1 VAGFP
6 ATSRP
11 QGNDG
16 FVLGVAACSIVL
28 IRLPL
33 LVGYAQQ
40 LKLLTLALV
49 WAATAAA
56 NGTPRLGAPR
66 PGAVAMAVIY
76 AGYVGVELI
85 RGAQNGVY
93 GSVSNAYQLAVL
105 YVSLTVFAFVAV
117 NRAQDTRQRERR
129 LAAIAFAPVVYS
141 LVNVLLWAGGAPT
154 HAAEQPGGGSIAL
167 GDPAS
172 TLGAVGIHVGRVE
185 FPLTNSINLFGVV
198 AAGGLAAAGIVL
210 VRRVPVVPR
219 WIATVGVAASCAGLL
234 LGDSR
239 GSLIVALAV
248 ILWFALSDRI
258 RAASG
263 VAVLFPV
270 LPLALLTVLGMLAGT
285 GLDTNLSRNGG
296 DFATGTNRLY
306 IWQGAWE
313 TVKHPSLDAVTG
325 WGAAGQITSGA
336 STNYAYLFSGQADPT
351 AAPTHSVVLQTLV
364 DGGYVGLV
372 ILVAVMVM
380 TITGLARF
388 TRLHSRSMA
397 GPVLGSVIAILLGGT
412 TEVAPTY
419 YAQEAF
425 IAVLLAAGAAS
436 GMAVV
441 GRVSGY
447 ATRKPVDEPAPAT
460 A

>member
-1 VAGFP
+1 VSDTRA
-6 ATSRP
+6 ATSSAA
-11 QGNDG
+11 GDAL
-16 FVLGVAACSIVL
+16 VLAVAAFSIVL

-33 LVGYAQQ
+33 LVGHTQQ

-49 WAATAAA
+49 WFATAAA
-56 NGTPRLGAPR
+56 NGPRRLGSAR
-66 PGAVAMAVIY
+66 SGALAMGLLY

-85 RGAQNGVY
+85 RGADAGVY
-93 GSVSNAYQLAVL
+93 GSVINAYQLAVL
-105 YVSLTVFAFVAV
+105 YGSLVLFAFVAV
-117 NRAQDTRQRERR
+117 NRAQDRLQRERR
-129 LAAIAFAPVVYS
+129 LAAIAFAPAAYA

-154 HAAEQPGGGSIAL
+154 RAAEGPGGGSIAL

-198 AAGGLAAAGIVL
+198 AAGGLAATGIML
-210 VRRVPVVPR
+210 VRRVPAVPR
-219 WIATVGVAASCAGLL
+219 WLAVLGAVACGAGLL

-239 GSLIVALAV
+239 GSLIVAVAV
-248 ILWFALSDRI
+248 ILWFALSGRI

-263 VAVLFPV
+263 VAVIFPV
-270 LPLALLTVLGMLAGT
+270 LPLLLLTALGMLAGT
-285 GLDTNLSRNGG
+285 GLDTELSRNGG

-313 TVKHPSLDAVTG
+313 VVKHPNIDAVWG

-336 STNYAYLFSGQADPT
+336 SSNYAYLFSGQADPT

-364 DGGYVGLV
+364 DGGYVGLG
-372 ILVAVMVM
+372 ILVLVMVM
-380 TITGLARF
+380 TISGLARF
-388 TRLHSRSMA
+388 TRQHARSMT
-397 GPVLGSVIAILLGGT
+397 GPILGAVVAIVLGGT

-419 YAQEAF
+419 YSQEAF

-436 GMAVV
+436 GIALPV
-441 GRVSGY
+441 G
-447 ATRKPVDEPAPAT
+447 ATRPVRADRVEVRSSSLA
-460 A
+460 

>member
-1 VAGFP
+1 M
-6 ATSRP
+6 S
-11 QGNDG
+11 
-16 FVLGVAACSIVL
+16 SIVL

-33 LVGYAQQ
+33 LVGHTQNI
-40 LKLLTLALV
+40 KLFTLVLV
-49 WAATAAA
+49 WWATASAL
-56 NGTPRLGAPR
+56 GVPRLGAPR
-66 PGAVAMAVIY
+66 AGALAITVIY
-76 AGYVGVELI
+76 AGYIGTELV

-105 YVSLTVFAFVAV
+105 YVSLVVFAFVAI
-117 NRAQDTRQRERR
+117 NRARSERERERR
-129 LAAIAFAPVVYS
+129 LAAIAFAPAMYS

-154 HAAEQPGGGSIAL
+154 RAAEQPGGGSIAL

-198 AAGGLAAAGIVL
+198 AAGGLAAAGIML
-210 VRRVPVVPR
+210 VRHVPAVPR
-219 WIATVGVAASCAGLL
+219 WMAALAVVASCAGLL

-239 GSLIVALAV
+239 GSLIVAIAV

-263 VAVLFPV
+263 VAALLPV
-270 LPLALLTVLGMLAGT
+270 LPLLLLTVLGMLAGT
-285 GLDTNLSRNGG
+285 GLDTSLSRNGG

-306 IWQGAWE
+306 IWQGAWD
-313 TVKHPSLDAVTG
+313 TIKHPSLDAVWG

-336 STNYAYLFSGQADPT
+336 SSNYAYLFSGQADPT

-364 DGGYVGLV
+364 DGGYVGLLL
-372 ILVAVMVM
+372 LVAAMAM
-380 TITGLARF
+380 TITGLVRF
-388 TRLHSRSMA
+388 TRLHPRSMT

-419 YAQEAF
+419 YAQEALV
-425 IAVLLAAGAAS
+425 AVLLAAGAAS
-436 GMAVV
+436 GMATAY
-441 GRVSGY
+441 RVSRA
-447 ATRKPVDEPAPAT
+447 ATPEAVEEASGRERETGRSSIAVGARPVAPNT
-460 A
+460 